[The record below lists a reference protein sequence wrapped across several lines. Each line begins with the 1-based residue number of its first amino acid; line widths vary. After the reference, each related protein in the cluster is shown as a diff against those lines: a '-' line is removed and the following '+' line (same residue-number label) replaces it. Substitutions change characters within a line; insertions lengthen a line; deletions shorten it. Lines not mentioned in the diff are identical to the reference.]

1 MLRKNISRKGELS
14 ARYVKYKHVVTRF
27 PLRHKEACEQ
37 LEKGREL
44 FTRVLAPLA
53 QLGKGW
59 THVGLV
65 CCPKVESRGELV
77 EAGLSEEQAQ
87 VDLKAFTLL

>member
-1 MLRKNISRKGELS
+1 MYSLFKTLQ
-14 ARYVKYKHVVTRF
+14 F
-27 PLRHKEACEQ
+27 RHKEACEQ

-53 QLGKGW
+53 KLGDDW

-65 CCPKVESRGELV
+65 CCPEVESRQHLV
-77 EAGLSEEQAQ
+77 QAGLSVEQAQ
-87 VDLKAFTLL
+87 VDMKFLTLVQV

>member
-1 MLRKNISRKGELS
+1 MIQLLLHF
-14 ARYVKYKHVVTRF
+14 AVA
-27 PLRHKEACEQ
+27 LRHKEACDQ

-53 QLGKGW
+53 KLGEDW

-65 CCPKVESRGELV
+65 CCPEVESRQHLV
-77 EAGLSEEQAQ
+77 QAGLSVEQAQ
-87 VDLKAFTLL
+87 VDRMSKLLSRHSNPIQL

>member
-1 MLRKNISRKGELS
+1 MLRKSLSRKGEVLV
-14 ARYVKYKHVVTRF
+14 ADVKYKHKVIRF

-53 QLGKGW
+53 KLGGGW
-59 THVGLV
+59 RHMGLV
-65 CCPKVESRGELV
+65 CCPEVESREQLIQ
-77 EAGLSEEQAQ
+77 AGLSEEEAK
-87 VDLKAFTLL
+87 VNL

>member
-1 MLRKNISRKGELS
+1 MYSLFKTLQ
-14 ARYVKYKHVVTRF
+14 F
-27 PLRHKEACEQ
+27 RHKEACEQ

-53 QLGKGW
+53 QLGEDW

-65 CCPKVESRGELV
+65 CCPEVESRGELV
-77 EAGLSEEQAQ
+77 EAGLSVEQAQ
-87 VDLKAFTLL
+87 VELKAFTLL